1 MSRIAEIESV
11 LLSLATK
18 PLEISFS
25 INETCKNKLLVIGV
39 DMKIRSIQLK
49 SIEARRY
56 IDRNQKPKQ
65 IRIDHNSQVTQIQ
78 NQSNNSA
85 TVEFQYTASYGA
97 VGMIKLEGSL
107 IYENDDARKITKE
120 WRDTRKMPNQVASH
134 IHTAVMHA
142 CVPEAVG
149 IAKDLGLPPP
159 IPLPQVRLGSKPS
172 KGQFGPEVA

>member
-1 MSRIAEIESV
+1 MSGMAEIELV

-25 INETCKNKLLVIGV
+25 INETCKNKLLVIEV
-39 DMKIRSIQLK
+39 DMKIKNIQLK

-78 NQSNNSA
+78 NKSNNQA
-85 TVEFQYTASYGA
+85 TIEFQYTASYGA

-120 WRDTRKMPNQVASH
+120 WLDTRKMPNQVASH